1 MDLISLISK
10 APGLYDRLK
19 GLGLDGEEIVK
30 LGGELNRQLREHGNQ
45 DITDLLKELDM
56 PGFLAMLDI
65 DELSTRTQIDPAKAR
80 SLTELLGFAVE
91 AFGGDLGTLSGHSTR
106 QLHDF

>member
-30 LGGELNRQLREHGNQ
+30 LGGELNRQLRKQGNQ
-45 DITDLLKELDM
+45 EITHLLKELDM
-56 PGFLAMLDI
+56 PAFLAMLDI
-65 DELSTRTQIDPAKAR
+65 DELTTRTGIDPARAR

-91 AFGGDLGTLSGHSTR
+91 AFGGDLGTLGERSTG